1 MAAHVMNLIPAA
13 VAQPA
18 GHVRPLEWLLFIIPM
33 AALFGLAGFFFG
45 TGESGGGSVI
55 AMPLRRL
62 NSSLRRATGLP
73 GWAAGGIIFGEWS
86 LLMAALGF
94 YWDVAW
100 HIDFG
105 RDKVLFTPPHM
116 MILIGLM
123 GVLGSAILSI
133 ALASVE
139 GARVGVR
146 LGRLRIPYG
155 ALPLLG
161 LGLFA
166 TAGFPLD
173 DLWHRTYGIDV
184 TMWSPTHLM
193 MIGGACFSPLA
204 LRLLLVEAGPS
215 ALETKFGRI
224 VRRGLTGAILVALS
238 AFQLEFDLGV
248 PQWQMLYQ
256 PVLIMGSAA
265 IVFVVARESLGRGGA
280 LVVWVNYLVLRL
292 FWWAMVGPVL
302 GHVSPHFP
310 LYLGAALIVEAVWMF
325 GARLQPLARALTAGA
340 LIGTA
345 GLATE
350 WGWSLV
356 WAKHPWQATMFPGIW
371 AAVMIALAGAVLGLA
386 VGSILSFRRPPV
398 GAATLVLATL
408 GVVGAMVVPF
418 PRHASDVT
426 AALTVT
432 PASEPQQAVD
442 RNGLPTVV
450 RDYNVALQLQPA
462 DATRNV
468 DYFSI
473 LSWQGGKARLTPL
486 IEDGPGRYHAANP
499 VPTGGTWKTAVFLQ
513 SRDVLD
519 ALPISMP
526 ADSDYG
532 IQAIRVQSRASAHFV
547 PAEQVLMAESHAGST
562 VPKLLALTGFF
573 GELAVTALFFLV
585 AFIGL
590 SRRFGEGEP
599 RQGRRAGSREM
610 RRAATAS

>member
-1 MAAHVMNLIPAA
+1 MNVVGIIGAA
-13 VAQPA
+13 VAAAQPA
-18 GHVRPLEWLLFIIPM
+18 GHVRPREWLLFIIPM
-33 AALFGLAGFFFG
+33 AVLFGLLAFFLG
-45 TGESGGGSVI
+45 TGENGAGPTVL
-55 AMPLRRL
+55 APVRRL
-62 NSSLRRATGLP
+62 NSALTRVTGIP

-123 GVLGSAILSI
+123 GVLGTAILTVI
-133 ALASVE
+133 LASVE
-139 GARVGVR
+139 GARVGIKV
-146 LGRLRIPYG
+146 GRLRVPYG
-155 ALPLLG
+155 SLPLLA

-166 TAGFPLD
+166 SIGFPLD

-204 LRLLLVEAGPS
+204 LRLLLVEAGPG
-215 ALETKFGRI
+215 ALETKFARI

-248 PQWQMLYQ
+248 PQWQALYQ

-280 LVVWVNYLVLRL
+280 LAVWVNYLVLRL
-292 FWWAMVGPVL
+292 FWWVMVGPVL

-310 LYLGAALIVEAVWMF
+310 LYLGIALIVEGVWMY
-325 GARLQPLARALTAGA
+325 GGRLQPLARSLAAGA
-340 LIGTA
+340 LIGTV

-356 WAKHPWQATMFPGIW
+356 WAKHPWQPSLFPGIW
-371 AAVMIALAGAVLGLA
+371 AAVLIAVSGAVAGMA
-386 VGSILSFRRPPV
+386 VGNVLSFRRSSI
-398 GAATLVLATL
+398 GTLPLALAGL
-408 GVVGAMVVPF
+408 GIVGAMVVPF
-418 PRHASDVT
+418 PRNSASVT
-426 AALTVT
+426 ASMVVS
-432 PASEPQQAVD
+432 PASAPQQAVD
-442 RNGLPTVV
+442 RNGLPAVV
-450 RDYNVALQLQPA
+450 QEYNVKLKLRPV
-462 DATRNV
+462 DAAENV

-473 LSWQGGKARLTPL
+473 LSWQGGKARLIAL
-486 IEDGPGRYHAANP
+486 VQDSPGSYHAAQP
-499 VPTGGTWKTAVFLQ
+499 VPTGGTWKSAVFLTRQ
-513 SRDVLD
+513 DTLD

-526 ADSDYG
+526 ADSEYG
-532 IQAIRVQSRASAHFV
+532 IQAIPVRSQASAAFV
-547 PAEQVLMAESHAGST
+547 PAEKVLMAESHTGST
-562 VPKLLALTGFF
+562 LPRLLALGGFF
-573 GELAVTALFFLV
+573 GELAVTTLFFLL

-590 SRRFGEGEP
+590 SRGFGPGEP
-599 RQGRRAGSREM
+599 RRTQDARRRGM
-610 RRAATAS
+610 RPARAS

>member
-1 MAAHVMNLIPAA
+1 MATQAIQLALA
-13 VAQPA
+13 GAAQPA

-33 AALFGLAGFFFG
+33 AALFGILAYFVG
-45 TGESGGGSVI
+45 TGENGTGPVL
-55 AMPLRRL
+55 ATPVRRL
-62 NSSLRRATGLP
+62 NSALRRATGLP
-73 GWAAGGIIFGEWS
+73 GWASGGIIFGEWS

-116 MILIGLM
+116 MILIGLV
-123 GVLGSAILSI
+123 GVLGTAILSI
-133 ALASVE
+133 ALASFD
-139 GARVGVR
+139 GARVGFKM
-146 LGRLRIPYG
+146 GRLRVPYG

-166 TAGFPLD
+166 SIGFPLD

-204 LRLLLVEAGPS
+204 LRLLLVEAGPE
-215 ALETKFGRI
+215 ALQTRFGRI

-280 LVVWVNYLVLRL
+280 LAVWVNYLVLRL
-292 FWWAMVGPVL
+292 FWYVMVGPVL

-310 LYLGAALIVEAVWMF
+310 LYLGVALIVEAVWMY
-325 GARLQPLARALTAGA
+325 GGRLQPLARSLAAGA
-340 LIGTA
+340 LIGTV

-350 WGWSLV
+350 WAWSLA

-371 AAVMIALAGAVLGLA
+371 AAGLIAVAGAVLGLA
-386 VGSILSFRRPPV
+386 IGSILSFRRPPM
-398 GAATLVLATL
+398 GALPIVLAGL
-408 GVVGAMVVPF
+408 AVVGAVVVPF
-418 PRHASDVT
+418 PRNSSDVT
-426 AALTVT
+426 AAVTVA
-432 PASEPQQAVD
+432 PASAPQQAVD
-442 RNGLPTVV
+442 RNGLPAVV
-450 RDYNVALQLQPA
+450 QEYNMSLQLQPA
-462 DATRNV
+462 DAARSV

-473 LSWQGGKARLTPL
+473 LSWQGGKARITRLV
-486 IEDGPGRYHAANP
+486 EDGPGRYHAATP

-513 SRDVLD
+513 SQDILD

-526 ADSDYG
+526 ADSDFG
-532 IQAIRVQSRASAHFV
+532 LKAIHVQDQAHARFVAAS
-547 PAEQVLMAESHAGST
+547 QVLMAESHAGSNI
-562 VPKLLALTGFF
+562 PKLLAITGFF
-573 GELAVTALFFLV
+573 GELTVTAAFFLL

-590 SRRFGEGEP
+590 SRGFGEGEP
-599 RQGRRAGSREM
+599 RRGRRVRSTQM
-610 RRAATAS
+610 RRAPTA

>member
-1 MAAHVMNLIPAA
+1 MKVSGLIGVTAAAL
-13 VAQPA
+13 QPA
-18 GHVRPLEWLLFIIPM
+18 GHVRPFEWLLFIIPM
-33 AALFGLAGFFFG
+33 AALFALVGYFYG
-45 TGESGGGSVI
+45 TGKNGSGPILLTPV
-55 AMPLRRL
+55 RRL
-62 NSSLRRATGLP
+62 NSSLARATGIP

-123 GVLGSAILSI
+123 GVLGSAILTI
-133 ALASVE
+133 ALASVDR
-139 GARVGVR
+139 AKVGLQ

-166 TAGFPLD
+166 TIGFPLD

-215 ALETKFGRI
+215 ALETKFARI

-248 PQWQMLYQ
+248 PQWQALYQ

-280 LVVWVNYLVLRL
+280 LAVWVNYLVLRL
-292 FWWAMVGPVL
+292 FWWVMVGPVL

-310 LYLGAALIVEAVWMF
+310 LYLGIALIVEAVWLY
-325 GARLQPLARALTAGA
+325 GRRLQPLPRSLAAGA
-340 LIGTA
+340 LIGTV

-350 WGWSLV
+350 WGWSEV
-356 WAKHPWQATMFPGIW
+356 WAKHPWQATLFPGIW
-371 AAVMIALAGAVLGLA
+371 AAVLIAVAGAVMGL
-386 VGSILSFRRPPV
+386 VIGNILAFRRPPV
-398 GAATLVLATL
+398 GAPVIVLAGL
-408 GVVGAMVVPF
+408 AIVGAMAVPF
-418 PRHASDVT
+418 PRNSSHVS
-426 AALTVT
+426 AALTAT
-432 PASEPQQAVD
+432 PASEPTQAVD
-442 RNGLPTVV
+442 RNGLPTAVQ
-450 RDYNVALQLQPA
+450 DYNISLRLQPA
-462 DATRNV
+462 DAASNV
-468 DYFSI
+468 DYFSV
-473 LSWQGGKARLTPL
+473 LSWQGGKARLTAL
-486 IEDGPGRYHAANP
+486 VSDGGGRYHTASP
-499 VPTGGTWKTAVFLQ
+499 VPTGGTWKTAVFLT

-519 ALPISMP
+519 ALPVSMP
-526 ADSDYG
+526 ADSEYG
-532 IQAIRVQSRASAHFV
+532 IKAIPVRSQANVAFV
-547 PAEQVLMAESHAGST
+547 PAEQVLMAESHSGSN
-562 VPKLLALTGFF
+562 VPKMLALTGFF
-573 GELAVTALFFLV
+573 GELAVTTLFFLV
-585 AFIGL
+585 AMIGITR
-590 SRRFGEGEP
+590 SFERGKPREG
-599 RQGRRAGSREM
+599 RAAQRARGRRP
-610 RRAATAS
+610 ATA